1 MDNPR
6 SNGTADGF
14 YFQLLFP
21 LSLLMA
27 IISVLQPETDFLH
40 AALSSPPLFF
50 EIWSWNAISSGQPL
64 LNPHSS
70 Q

>member
-21 LSLLMA
+21 LSLLMG

-50 EIWSWNAISSGQPL
+50 EIWS
-64 LNPHSS
+64 
-70 Q
+70 